1 LRRSVSD
8 KPLTVTELADTL
20 VRKEGISFLQAH
32 QLVSQSVE
40 EVAGAYTHQRLV
52 AALKRLAP
60 QVIERRLKISGRE
73 CLKAL
78 DPRHFVDV
86 RTVEGG
92 PAPRQMQ
99 AAIARSRKVMA
110 SNQAWVKR
118 KQQLLRSYPKRIRQ
132 AVVAINATA

>member
-1 LRRSVSD
+1 M
-8 KPLTVTELADTL
+8 
-20 VRKEGISFLQAH
+20 
-32 QLVSQSVE
+32 
-40 EVAGAYTHQRLV
+40 V

-60 QVIERRLKISGRE
+60 KVIERRLKITARE
-73 CLKAL
+73 CRRAL
-78 DPRHFVDV
+78 DPKHFVEI

-92 PAPRQMQ
+92 PAPSQMQ

-132 AVVAINATA
+132 AVAALNGSA